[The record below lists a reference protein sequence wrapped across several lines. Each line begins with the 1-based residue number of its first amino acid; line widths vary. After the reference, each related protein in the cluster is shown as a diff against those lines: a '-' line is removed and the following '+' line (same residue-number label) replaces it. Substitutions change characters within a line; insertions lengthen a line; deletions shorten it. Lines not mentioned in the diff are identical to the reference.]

1 MDTWLA
7 WGLGLFALSF
17 ILLLIELFVPTAG
30 IMGVIAC
37 VAAIGGV
44 VCMTRY
50 DSTWGAASALATM
63 VLGPMA
69 AYFMLKVW
77 PSTPLGRKIFATPTE
92 EELAQARQAEE
103 GERKARLAL
112 IGKEGKAL
120 TDLRPVGLID
130 LNGVRMEVLAEV
142 GFIPAGTRVRVSHAD
157 LSQVKVRAA
166 T

>member
-7 WGLGLFALSF
+7 WGLGLFALSS

-30 IMGVIAC
+30 VMGVIAC
-37 VAAIGGV
+37 VAAIAGV
-44 VCMTRY
+44 VCLTRY
-50 DSTWGAASALATM
+50 DSTWGAASALAMM

-77 PSTPLGRKIFATPTE
+77 PSTPMGRKIFGTPSDE
-92 EELAQARQAEE
+92 EIAEAQKAEVAARN
-103 GERKARLAL
+103 ARLAL
-112 IGKEGKAL
+112 IGQEGQAL
-120 TDLRPVGLID
+120 TDLRPVGMMSLQ
-130 LNGVRMEVLAEV
+130 GERVEVLAEV
-142 GFIPAGTRVRVSHAD
+142 GFIPAGTRVRVTHAD